1 MSQNRPYD
9 TQPPSTT
16 QPGMYAQ
23 GTIFQST
30 TPLPVSG
37 VPEQFVRADLEFID
51 VDHSG
56 PSFEAR
62 VFVNNPSANINTP
75 PTEAYGF
82 AGCFNVFGHG
92 GCFGDAGHC
101 EVHEKHTDSFDPRLS
116 HPLIPMK
123 KVVIATSAIRKA
135 LNERATDIHVTV
147 VPIIKS
153 WTEKSEVN
161 EILRF
166 DHINLITYR

>member
-1 MSQNRPYD
+1 MSQNIPQD
-9 TQPPSTT
+9 PQPQSRTPQS
-16 QPGMYAQ
+16 MYVQ
-23 GTIFQST
+23 GNVYQST
-30 TPLPVSG
+30 KPLPVSD

-51 VDHSG
+51 VDHAG

-62 VFVNNPSANINTP
+62 VFINNPQANMSTP
-75 PTEAYGF
+75 PMESYGF

-92 GCFGDAGHC
+92 GCFGDEGHC
-101 EVHEKHTDSFDPRLS
+101 EVHARQKDSFDPRAS

-123 KVVIATSAIRKA
+123 KVVIATTAVRKA
-135 LNERATDIHVTV
+135 VNERRDIHVTV

-153 WTEKSEVN
+153 WTEKTDADD
-161 EILRF
+161 ILRF

>member
-1 MSQNRPYD
+1 MSQNRPNEP
-9 TQPPSTT
+9 QPPARVQHS
-16 QPGMYAQ
+16 MYAQ
-23 GTIFQST
+23 GKIFQST
-30 TPLPVSG
+30 TPLPIST

-51 VDHSG
+51 VDHAG

-62 VFVNNPSANINTP
+62 VFVNNPGANISTP
-75 PTEAYGF
+75 PMESYGF

-101 EVHEKHTDSFDPRLS
+101 EIHGRHEDNFDPRPS

-135 LNERATDIHVTV
+135 LNERADIHVTV

-153 WTEKSEVN
+153 WTEKSDVN
-161 EILRF
+161 DILRF

>member
-1 MSQNRPYD
+1 MSQERPLEP
-9 TQPPSTT
+9 QPPT

-23 GTIFQST
+23 GKIYQST
-30 TPLPVSG
+30 TPISVSS
-37 VPEQFVRADLEFID
+37 VPEEFVRADLEFID
-51 VDHSG
+51 VDHAG

-62 VFVNNPSANINTP
+62 VFVNNPDANINTP
-75 PTEAYGF
+75 PADSYGF

-101 EVHEKHTDSFDPRLS
+101 EVHEKHQNGFDPRPS

-123 KVVIATSAIRKA
+123 KVVIATGAVRKA
-135 LNERATDIHVTV
+135 VAERADLHVTV

-153 WTEKSEVN
+153 WTEKAEVN
-161 EILRF
+161 DVLIF

>member
-1 MSQNRPYD
+1 MSQERPLD
-9 TQPPSTT
+9 PQPPT

-23 GTIFQST
+23 GKIYQTT
-30 TPLPVSG
+30 TPISISSLP
-37 VPEQFVRADLEFID
+37 EEFVRADLEFID
-51 VDHSG
+51 VDHAG

-62 VFVNNPSANINTP
+62 VFVNNPDANISTP
-75 PTEAYGF
+75 PADSYGF

-101 EVHEKHTDSFDPRLS
+101 EVHEKHENSFDPRPS

-123 KVVIATSAIRKA
+123 KVVIATGAVRKA
-135 LNERATDIHVTV
+135 VAEKADIHVTV

-153 WTEKSEVN
+153 WTEKTEVN
-161 EILRF
+161 DVLIF